1 MKKEKVETIYKI
13 YVESEIGN
21 DFACEETRWHFTETG
36 AVHEMASLLMD
47 SCLDAIQEI
56 WRDYY
61 ENELDFESWLIEV
74 VSGNLDADIYFTR
87 STAECVLTD

>member
-1 MKKEKVETIYKI
+1 MEEEKIITIYKI

-21 DFACEETRWHFTETG
+21 DFACEETRWHFTEAG
-36 AVHEMASLLMD
+36 AVREMASLLMD

-56 WRDYY
+56 WKDNY
-61 ENELDFESWLIEV
+61 EDELDFESWLIEV
-74 VSGNLDADIYFTR
+74 VSGNLDVDIYFDR